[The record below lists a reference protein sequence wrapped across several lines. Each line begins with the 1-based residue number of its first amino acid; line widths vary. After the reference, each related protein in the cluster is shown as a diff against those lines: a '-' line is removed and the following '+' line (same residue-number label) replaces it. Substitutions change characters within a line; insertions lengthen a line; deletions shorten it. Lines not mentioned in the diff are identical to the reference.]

1 MAAFEETENA
11 LVNLES
17 HKKQS
22 TELQQQV
29 DQLQLVATTTDAQ
42 RKEGVVSQLDVFETE
57 RSLLS
62 AQLALLA
69 NRQQILSDTVTL
81 YKALGGGWPPAQ
93 VGPVGAV
100 AGQ

>member
-1 MAAFEETENA
+1 MAAFEENENA

-17 HKKQS
+17 HKKQRV
-22 TELQQQV
+22 ELQQQV
-29 DQLQLVATTTDAQ
+29 DQLRLVATTTDAQ
-42 RKEGVVSQLDVFETE
+42 RREGVLSQLDVFETE

-81 YKALGGGWPPAQ
+81 YKALGGGWPP
-93 VGPVGAV
+93 VEVRAV